1 MAVNI
6 LGTVEGECD
15 GDEATEMQLQ
25 PLVSFHNS
33 IEPVSMDFFRKE
45 PLEGIERIH

>member
-33 IEPVSMDFFRKE
+33 IEPVSMDFFSKRTA
-45 PLEGIERIH
+45 GGN